1 MKAVVF
7 LFLSII
13 VFADSKPK
21 LNGKSIYTKNGCY
34 GCHGSDAKGGLTYP
48 RLANQNK
55 AYLIKKL
62 KEYKKGNI
70 NSNRALMMKPYA
82 KKLSLQEIEALG
94 EYLSKMP
101 KEKNEKR
108 YYQEFEVGDSAGS

>member
-1 MKAVVF
+1 MLFAKDKQKSLDGKA
-7 LFLSII
+7 LYSQ
-13 VFADSKPK
+13 K
-21 LNGKSIYTKNGCY
+21 GCY

-62 KEYKKGNI
+62 KEYKKGTI
-70 NSNRALMMKPYA
+70 SSNRALMMKPYA
-82 KKLSLQEIEALG
+82 KKLSTKEIEALG

-101 KEKNEKR
+101 KDPSEKK